1 MKMDRD
7 VIDKASSAFVSFVRY
22 YKEHA
27 LQFIFAMNT
36 LDIGQVAN
44 SFYLFKVPRVKEI
57 LGKPIKG
64 FNGDNS
70 VNVESIPYIDK
81 NKANQ
86 KQGTIQKRQEKL
98 KWKEEQKEYKEQK
111 EKEQSKI
118 RSVSQKKRKKKE
130 NDWNE
135 WEDLK
140 REENLYKKLKKGKLS
155 EKEYNKLV
163 YDSDFDEDL

>member
-1 MKMDRD
+1 MKVDRD

-44 SFYLFKVPRVKEI
+44 SFYLFRVPRVKEI
-57 LGKPIKG
+57 LGKPTKA
-64 FNGDNS
+64 FQGDNS
-70 VNVESIPYIDK
+70 VNVETIPYIDK
-81 NKANQ
+81 NKGSQ
-86 KQGTIQKRQEKL
+86 KQVTIAKRQEKL
-98 KWKEEQKEYKEQK
+98 KWKEEFKEVKELK
-111 EKEQSKI
+111 EKVQSKI

-135 WEDLK
+135 WEEL
-140 REENLYKKLKKGKLS
+140 
-155 EKEYNKLV
+155 
-163 YDSDFDEDL
+163 